1 MAIEG
6 LGRVINVVPV
16 AESRSISLKDAQGVT
31 FIAYG
36 AAEAVTLKSQPS
48 AGGTATNLATIT
60 RYQQSTA
67 TNGSAAWTEQ
77 TQAAAATVTIPSGG
91 MVAFYVDAND
101 LPANAKYVEVVKT
114 TAALVVAVVHDL
126 LVQRDPANLAALS
139 A

>member
-6 LGRVINVVPV
+6 LGRVINAVAT
-16 AESRSISLKDAQGVT
+16 AESRSISLKNAQGVT

-36 AAEAVTLKSQPS
+36 AAEAVTLKSQPT
-48 AGGTATNLATIT
+48 AGGSATNLAIIT
-60 RYQQSTA
+60 RFYQSTA
-67 TNGSAAWTEQ
+67 TNGSAAWTLS

-91 MVAFYVDAND
+91 AVAFYVDAND
-101 LPANAKYVEVVKT
+101 LPAAANYVEVVKT
-114 TAALVVAVVHDL
+114 TSALVIAIVHDL